1 MDSDPSGGWV
11 DSVER
16 SEISRSMPWPRCAQQ
31 TRLRML
37 AAAPPPPVSRQELSR
52 NATVD
57 RKFRPKLQLHLD
69 SRSDFEE
76 VLDLVDV
83 HLVGPAKRQQAATC
97 SVYPN
102 P

>member
-1 MDSDPSGGWV
+1 MAEVRSADSPYVCWRLV
-11 DSVER
+11 
-16 SEISRSMPWPRCAQQ
+16 PQ
-31 TRLRML
+31 T
-37 AAAPPPPVSRQELSR
+37 PPVSRQRLSR

-57 RKFRPKLQLHLD
+57 RKLRPKLQLHLD
-69 SRSDFEE
+69 RRSDFEE

-83 HLVGPAKRQQAATC
+83 HLVGPAKRQQAAIC